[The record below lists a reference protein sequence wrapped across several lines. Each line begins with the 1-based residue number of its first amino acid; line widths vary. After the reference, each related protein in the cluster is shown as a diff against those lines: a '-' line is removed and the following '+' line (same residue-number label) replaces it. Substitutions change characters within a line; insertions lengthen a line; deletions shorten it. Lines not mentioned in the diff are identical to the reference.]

1 MLRPEVPC
9 PSCRRGLAH
18 IRCNTLLGM
27 AGDDPA
33 RLRRIAANLAKAKRR
48 IRPLLP
54 AQPVLFTM
62 HAEPPAPPRRPNPN
76 GHREDPDPG
85 QWEAMTLVT
94 SDPVHALR
102 ARLAGAPPGV
112 HAYLLARQAIAA
124 QMIDGAATE
133 GDRVTDLG
141 PLPPW
146 APDPGPAGYI
156 TSAPAAR
163 TAGGSIS
170 PRAAGG
176 SHAP

>member
-1 MLRPEVPC
+1 MT
-9 PSCRRGLAH
+9 A
-18 IRCNTLLGM
+18 
-27 AGDDPA
+27 DP
-33 RLRRIAANLAKAKRR
+33 
-48 IRPLLP
+48 
-54 AQPVLFTM
+54 
-62 HAEPPAPPRRPNPN
+62 HAEA
-76 GHREDPDPG
+76 
-85 QWEAMTLVT
+85 
-94 SDPVHALR
+94 VHALR

-146 APDPGPAGYI
+146 APDPGPPAGSR
-156 TSAPAAR
+156 SAPAAR
-163 TAGGSIS
+163 TAAGWPS